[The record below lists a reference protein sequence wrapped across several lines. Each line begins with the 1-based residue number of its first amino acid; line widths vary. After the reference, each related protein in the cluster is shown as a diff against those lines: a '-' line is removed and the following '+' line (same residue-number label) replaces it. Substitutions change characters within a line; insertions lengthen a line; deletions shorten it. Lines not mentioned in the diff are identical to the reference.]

1 MWIIKKK
8 TEVVKASP
16 NPRTE
21 GRARLSRTLTAPV
34 YIFVPQACGVH
45 SVLTCVTC
53 FQERHGKREGHFW
66 RERWQ
71 HSCRLAEKEEGRE
84 RVRRGTQTGGGF
96 QSLSVSLHGCRGN
109 YGTIVTSSDLPWW
122 LYIFHYLSSC
132 IFLQHLLYSSIPS
145 IGGTKY
151 SSISFKHGY
160 FVL

>member
-1 MWIIKKK
+1 M

-53 FQERHGKREGHFW
+53 FQERHGKREEHFW

-71 HSCRLAEKEEGRE
+71 HSCRLGEKEEGRE
-84 RVRRGTQTGGGF
+84 RVRRGTQTGGVF
-96 QSLSVSLHGCRGN
+96 QSLCQCPFTVAEGTTEQSLRLLICHDGSIFF
-109 YGTIVTSSDLPWW
+109 TIYPPVFSFNT
-122 LYIFHYLSSC
+122 SC
-132 IFLQHLLYSSIPS
+132 IAPFPL
-145 IGGTKY
+145 
-151 SSISFKHGY
+151 
-160 FVL
+160 